1 MLKANDKDNDGVI
14 SWAEFVEMQIKLK
27 GADSAKFGTVVETK
41 SGAVAQ
47 VAGAHDGIHS
57 YAIEEKV
64 TFAKMINNILKDD
77 EDCKDRLPMN
87 ADDDSLFHVFDNGV
101 LLCKLLL
108 QIDQNIIDTRTI
120 NRKANMNVY
129 EVKENLNQAIAASK
143 GLGIKMVGIDTNAF
157 INKVPHLVLGSVWQ
171 SIRLCLAKK
180 IQLRDTPEIIRLLKD
195 GEELKDLLKLSPET
209 ILIRWVNYHL
219 EKAG

>member
-14 SWAEFVEMQIKLK
+14 SWTEFVAMQIKLK

-108 QIDQNIIDTRTI
+108 QID
-120 NRKANMNVY
+120 
-129 EVKENLNQAIAASK
+129 
-143 GLGIKMVGIDTNAF
+143 
-157 INKVPHLVLGSVWQ
+157 
-171 SIRLCLAKK
+171 
-180 IQLRDTPEIIRLLKD
+180 
-195 GEELKDLLKLSPET
+195 
-209 ILIRWVNYHL
+209 
-219 EKAG
+219 

>member
-1 MLKANDKDNDGVI
+1 
-14 SWAEFVEMQIKLK
+14 
-27 GADSAKFGTVVETK
+27 
-41 SGAVAQ
+41 
-47 VAGAHDGIHS
+47 
-57 YAIEEKV
+57 
-64 TFAKMINNILKDD
+64 
-77 EDCKDRLPMN
+77 
-87 ADDDSLFHVFDNGV
+87 
-101 LLCKLLL
+101 
-108 QIDQNIIDTRTI
+108 
-120 NRKANMNVY
+120 
-129 EVKENLNQAIAASK
+129 LNQAIAASK

-180 IQLRDTPEIIRLLKD
+180 IQLRDTPEIIRLLKE

>member
-1 MLKANDKDNDGVI
+1 
-14 SWAEFVEMQIKLK
+14 
-27 GADSAKFGTVVETK
+27 
-41 SGAVAQ
+41 
-47 VAGAHDGIHS
+47 
-57 YAIEEKV
+57 
-64 TFAKMINNILKDD
+64 MINNILKDD

-108 QIDQNIIDTRTI
+108 QIDSNIIDTRTI

-180 IQLRDTPEIIRLLKD
+180 IQLRDTPEIIRLLKE